1 MSTAPRRP
9 RNHAAIG
16 AAAHHRGDAFEAWL
30 DAAHAAAL
38 ATGALARMRHVGPPH
53 KRIGAGE
60 VVIVG
65 TGPADYQ
72 GQTPDSRAVA
82 MEAKC
87 RAGNL
92 RLAELPDHQRDDL
105 DACAR
110 AGGVA
115 VLVYRWT
122 TPDRRAQRTFAMPWV
137 QVPWAAPRRGD
148 GPSVGP
154 EACAPWEVDPRAL
167 LDPRDARWRFYLAPL
182 LAASPAVVRLPWTPA
197 LDGMLARAFEALRTG
212 VGREL
217 AVEAYGVRLVIGG
230 DR

>member
-1 MSTAPRRP
+1 MSRP

-16 AAAHHRGDAFEAWL
+16 AMAHARGDAFEAWL

-38 ATGALARMRHVGPPH
+38 AGGLLARMRHVGPPH

-72 GQTPDSRAVA
+72 GQTLDGRAVSL
-82 MEAKC
+82 EAKC

-92 RLAELPDHQRDDL
+92 RLAELPEHQRADL

-115 VLVYRWT
+115 ALVYRWT
-122 TPDRRAQRTFAMPWV
+122 TPDRTRQRTFALPWA
-137 QVPWAAPRRGD
+137 QVPWNAARRGD

-154 EACAPWEVDPRAL
+154 EVCAPWEVHPHAL
-167 LDPRDARWRFYLAPL
+167 LDPRDALWRCYLAPL
-182 LAASPAVVRLPWTPA
+182 LAAHPREVRLPWTPG
-197 LDGMLARAFEALRTG
+197 LDGVLGRAFEALRTG
-212 VGREL
+212 HGREVS
-217 AVEAYGVRLVIGG
+217 VEAYGVRLVIGG
-230 DR
+230 EGR